1 MNRPLKILT
10 GTANPQLAEDVARH
24 LGVQV
29 SDMLVT
35 KFSDGEVRVQINE
48 SIRGADVYVI
58 QSLSYPANQ
67 HIMELL
73 LIVDA
78 LRRSSA
84 GRITAVI
91 PYFAYA
97 RQDRQDR
104 PRTPISARVV
114 ADVISVVGT
123 DRVVTVDLHSP
134 QIQGFF
140 DIPVDHLSAMPVLY
154 DFIRRNVILED
165 PVVVS
170 PDAGG
175 VERARQ
181 LANRLGCG
189 IAIIYKRRPEPNRAK
204 VLDVVGSIEGKDAL
218 IIDDIIDTA
227 GTLVSASEML
237 ISRGARRVIACV
249 THGVLSGPAIERL
262 TNSPIEQV
270 IITDTIPTAGK
281 SFSKLRVVSIAP
293 LIGEAIKRIH
303 EEESVSSL
311 FI

>member
-10 GTANPQLAEDVARH
+10 GTANRALVEEVSEY
-24 LGVQV
+24 LSVQI

-48 SIRGADVYVI
+48 SIRGADVYVF
-58 QSLSYPANQ
+58 QSLSNPANQ

-73 LIVDA
+73 LIIDA
-78 LRRSSA
+78 LKRSSA

-97 RQDRQDR
+97 RQDRQDK
-104 PRTPISARVV
+104 PRTPVSARLLADLITV
-114 ADVISVVGT
+114 AGAN
-123 DRVVTVDLHSP
+123 RVVTIDLHSP

-140 DIPVDHLSAMPVLY
+140 DIPVDHLSALPVLHDY
-154 DFIRRNVILED
+154 IKKNLILEN

-189 IAIIYKRRPEPNRAK
+189 IAIIYKRRPEPNKAE
-204 VLDVVGSIEGKDAL
+204 VLDVVGDIDGKEAI
-218 IIDDIIDTA
+218 IIDDLIDTA
-227 GTLVSASEML
+227 GTMVAAANML
-237 ISRGARRVIACV
+237 INRGAKRVLACA
-249 THGVLSGPAIERL
+249 THGVLSGPAVERL

-270 IITDTIPTAGK
+270 IITNTIPIGD
-281 SFSKLRVVSIAP
+281 KLFNKLQIVSVAP
-293 LIGEAIKRIH
+293 LLGEAIKRIH

>member
-1 MNRPLKILT
+1 MSRQLKLLT
-10 GTANPQLAEDVARH
+10 GTANRPLAEEVAGY
-24 LGVQV
+24 LGVPV
-29 SDMLVT
+29 ADMLVT
-35 KFSDGEVRVQINE
+35 KFSDGEVRVKINE
-48 SIRGADVYVI
+48 SIRGADVYVF
-58 QSLSYPANQ
+58 QSLSHPANQ

-97 RQDRQDR
+97 RQDRQDK

-114 ADVISVVGT
+114 ADIISVVGT
-123 DRVVTVDLHSP
+123 ERVVTVDLHSP

-140 DIPVDHLSAMPVLY
+140 SIPVDHLSAMPVLY
-154 DFIRRNVILED
+154 DYLRKNVILED

-181 LANRLGCG
+181 LANKLGCG

-204 VLDVVGSIEGKDAL
+204 VLDVVGNIEGKDAI
-218 IIDDIIDTA
+218 IIDDLIDTA
-227 GTLVSASEML
+227 GTMVSASEML
-237 ISRGARRVIACV
+237 ISRGARKVIACA

-270 IITDTIPTAGK
+270 ILTNTIPLEDKT
-281 SFSKLRVVSIAP
+281 FSKLKVVSIAP
-293 LIGEAIKRIH
+293 LIAEAIKRIH
-303 EEESVSSL
+303 VEESVSSL
-311 FI
+311 FA

>member
-1 MNRPLKILT
+1 MSRQLKLLT
-10 GTANPQLAEDVARH
+10 GTANRPLAEEVAGY
-24 LGVQV
+24 LGVPV
-29 SDMLVT
+29 ADMLVT

-48 SIRGADVYVI
+48 SIRGSDVYVF

-78 LRRSSA
+78 LKRSSA

-97 RQDRQDR
+97 RQDRQDK
-104 PRTPISARVV
+104 PRTPVSARVL
-114 ADVISVVGT
+114 ADIISVVGT
-123 DRVVTVDLHSP
+123 ERVVTVDLHSP

-140 DIPVDHLSAMPVLY
+140 SIPVDHLSAMPVLY
-154 DFIRRNVILED
+154 DYMRKNVILDD

-204 VLDVVGSIEGKDAL
+204 VLDVVGNIEGKDAI
-218 IIDDIIDTA
+218 IIDDLIDTA
-227 GTLVSASEML
+227 GTMVSAAEML
-237 ISRGARRVIACV
+237 ISRGAKKVIACA

-270 IITDTIPTAGK
+270 ILTNTIPLDEKTFGK
-281 SFSKLRVVSIAP
+281 LKVVSIAP
-293 LIGEAIKRIH
+293 LIAEAIKRIH

-311 FI
+311 FA